1 MMFIFFRIIMEMRG
15 VVVILFYY
23 YQKRSPN
30 FIITFIRCSMLPQ
43 WIANVKNELYVMVII
58 IINKGK
64 NLSLS
69 NATID

>member
-23 YQKRSPN
+23 YQRSPN

-43 WIANVKNELYVMVII
+43 WIADVKNELYVMVII
-58 IINKGK
+58 IIRGK
-64 NLSLS
+64 IYHFLMQQ
-69 NATID
+69 